1 MQRLSVQNAGHGRLE
16 RRTLTSTTL
25 LNDYL
30 DWPAVGQ
37 VFCLERE
44 RFSKATRQLLS
55 RDRHCFVTS
64 LTPAQADPATLL
76 ALTRAHWTIEKQS
89 HHVRDVSFHEDASQ
103 VRTGHLPHVLATLR
117 NTTLTALRP
126 LGLSAI
132 QSAFVRNSARPFATL
147 AFLVQ

>member
-1 MQRLSVQNAGHGRLE
+1 MARVSLQNAGHGRLE

-25 LNDYL
+25 LNAYL

-44 RFSKATRQLLS
+44 RYRKATRHLLS
-55 RDRHCFVTS
+55 RERHYFVTS

-76 ALTRAHWTIEKQS
+76 ALTRAHWTIENQS
-89 HHVRDVSFHEDASQ
+89 HYVRDVTFHEDASQ
-103 VRTGHLPHVLATLR
+103 VRSGHLPHVLATLR
-117 NTTLTALRP
+117 NTTLTALRRF
-126 LGLSAI
+126 GLTAI
-132 QSAFVRNSARPFATL
+132 QAALVRNSARPFATL